1 MLQVFAV
8 EGMTA
13 RFKRGGDD
21 ERIVEAESVAG
32 LQIEA
37 ALIKRPGRVDPP
49 KRYQRVV
56 QYLSGFLRRG
66 LEFSDY
72 DVNRLLNN
80 LVTDAT
86 CFVRQR
92 LLNQTNGSP
101 AFMVIGFIKQV
112 NENIGVKEVFNAHSF
127 RPE

>member
-1 MLQVFAV
+1 MLQVFAA
-8 EGMTA
+8 EGVTT
-13 RFKRGGDD
+13 RFERGCDD

-32 LQIEA
+32 LQVETT
-37 ALIKRPGRVDPP
+37 LVKCSGRVDPP
-49 KRYQRVV
+49 KRNQRIF
-56 QYLSGFLRRG
+56 QYLSSSLRRG
-66 LEFSDY
+66 LEFSGY

-80 LVTDAT
+80 LITDAT

-101 AFMVIGFIKQV
+101 AFIVIRFIKQV